1 MTYET
6 IIGIE
11 IHCELK
17 TRSKMF
23 SGAPVTYGAA
33 PNTAVNEIDLG
44 HPGVLPSLNKTAVE
58 KALQACMALNLT
70 IDPLVRFDRKNYF
83 YADLPK
89 GFQITQ
95 QFYPIGKD
103 GWLDIETDQGSR
115 RIRINRLHMEED
127 TAKQY
132 HLEDASWIDFNRAG
146 VPLVEIVSEADLRSA
161 QEAMAY
167 VDKLRNI
174 LVYLDVTDGK
184 MEEGSLRC
192 DINISLRPIGTTAFG
207 TKTEIKN
214 INSISNIEKAV
225 ASEIARQSALLE
237 AGQPVEQATRRY
249 DDVAKTTVLM
259 RMKEGS
265 VDYKYFPE
273 PNIPPVLL
281 SQAWIEAIR
290 LALPE
295 LPDARYRRYRSLGL
309 SDYDAGQLIQN
320 KALSDLFDALL
331 PQVKS
336 VKLAANWCLGDLLAN
351 LSQDQLTRKNYALRL
366 SELAAMINALADQTI
381 SSKQAKDIFGHL
393 LEGKGYEATVNALN
407 IVQVSDTSV
416 LSALVEEVLNENP
429 QSIVDY
435 HAGKDRALGFLVG
448 QLMKKSKG
456 QANPALSS
464 ELLKAQLAT
473 RKPQ

>member
-6 IIGIE
+6 VIGIE

-44 HPGVLPSLNKTAVE
+44 HPGVLPSLNKGAVE

-95 QFYPIGKD
+95 QFYPIGKN
-103 GWLDIETDQGSR
+103 GWLDIDTDQGPR

-132 HLEDASWIDFNRAG
+132 HADDASWIDFNRAG

-161 QEAMAY
+161 HEAMAY

-174 LVYLDVTDGK
+174 LVYLEVTDGK

-192 DINISLRPIGTTAFG
+192 DINISLRPVGSTQFG

-225 ASEIARQSALLE
+225 ASEIERQTALLE
-237 AGQPVEQATRRY
+237 AGQAVEQATRRY

-273 PNIPPVLL
+273 PNIPPILL
-281 SQAWIEAIR
+281 PQNWIDSIKA
-290 LALPE
+290 ALPE
-295 LPDARYRRYRSLGL
+295 LPDARFTRYKGLGL
-309 SDYDAGQLIQN
+309 SDYDAGQLVQN
-320 KALSDLFDALL
+320 KAISDFFDGLL
-331 PQVKS
+331 PHVKS
-336 VKLAANWCLGDLLAN
+336 VKLAANWCLGDVLAN
-351 LSQDQLTRKNYALRL
+351 LIQDQLTQRSYALNPL
-366 SELAAMINALADQTI
+366 ELAHMINALADQTI
-381 SSKQAKDIFGHL
+381 SSKQAKEIFTHL
-393 LEGKGYEATVNALN
+393 VEGKGYDATVKALN
-407 IVQVSDTSV
+407 IIQVSDTSV
-416 LSALVEEVLNENP
+416 LAALVEEVLNENP

-464 ELLKAQLAT
+464 ELLKAQLAL

>member
-6 IIGIE
+6 VIGIE

-44 HPGVLPSLNKTAVE
+44 HPGVLPSLNKAAVQ
-58 KALQACMALNLT
+58 KALQACMALNLS

-95 QFYPIGKD
+95 QFYPIGKE
-103 GWLDIETDQGSR
+103 GWLDIEVDGETR

-132 HLEDASWIDFNRAG
+132 HVEDASWIDFNRAG
-146 VPLVEIVSEADLRSA
+146 VPLVEIVSEADLRTA
-161 QEAMAY
+161 KEAMAY

-192 DINISLRPIGTTAFG
+192 DINISLRPVGTTAFG

-225 ASEIARQSALLE
+225 ASEIARQSALLD

-281 SQAWIEAIR
+281 SQTWIDAIR

-295 LPDARYRRYRSLGL
+295 LPDARYARYRSLGL

-351 LSQDQLTRKNYALRL
+351 LSQDQLTQKSYALNL

-393 LEGKGYEATVNALN
+393 LEGQGYDATVKALD

-416 LSALVEEVLNENP
+416 LSALVDEVLNENP

>member
-6 IIGIE
+6 VIGIE

-44 HPGVLPSLNKTAVE
+44 HPGVLPSLNKAAVE

-103 GWLDIETDQGSR
+103 GWLDIDTDQGTR

-132 HLEDASWIDFNRAG
+132 HVEDASWIDFNRAG
-146 VPLVEIVSEADLRSA
+146 VPLVEIVSEADLRTA

-192 DINISLRPIGTTAFG
+192 DINISLRPVGTSAFG

-225 ASEIARQSALLE
+225 ASEITRQTALLE
-237 AGQPVEQATRRY
+237 AGEAVEQATRRY
-249 DDVAKTTVLM
+249 DDVAKTTVMM
-259 RMKEGS
+259 RKKEGS

-281 SQAWIEAIR
+281 PQTWIESIR
-290 LALPE
+290 SKLPE
-295 LPDARYRRYRSLGL
+295 LPDARHARYKGLGL

-320 KALSDLFDALL
+320 KAISDFFDQLL
-331 PQVKS
+331 PLVKS
-336 VKLAANWCLGDLLAN
+336 FKLAANWCLGDVLAN
-351 LSQDQLTRKNYALRL
+351 LSQDQLTHHTYALRI

-381 SSKQAKDIFGHL
+381 SSKQAKEIFGHL
-393 LEGKGYEATVNALN
+393 VEGKGYTDTVKALN

-416 LSALVEEVLNENP
+416 LAALVEEVLNENP

>member
-1 MTYET
+1 MIYET
-6 IIGIE
+6 VIGIE

-44 HPGVLPSLNKTAVE
+44 HPGVLPSLNKAGVE

-95 QFYPIGKD
+95 QFYPIGKE
-103 GWLDIETDQGSR
+103 GWLDIDVEGETR

-132 HLEDASWIDFNRAG
+132 HVEDASWIDFNRAG
-146 VPLVEIVSEADLRSA
+146 VPLVEIVSEADLRTA
-161 QEAMAY
+161 KEAMAY

-192 DINISLRPIGTTAFG
+192 DINISLRPVGTTTFG

-225 ASEIARQSALLE
+225 ASEIARQSALLD

-281 SQAWIEAIR
+281 SQAWIDAIR

-295 LPDARYRRYRSLGL
+295 LPEARLNRYRSLGL

-351 LSQDQLTRKNYALRL
+351 LSQDQLTHKTYALRL

-393 LEGKGYEATVNALN
+393 LEGKGYDDTVKALN

-416 LSALVEEVLNENP
+416 LSSLVEEVLNENP

>member
-1 MTYET
+1 MIYET
-6 IIGIE
+6 VIGIE

-44 HPGVLPSLNKTAVE
+44 HPGVLPSLNKGAVE

-95 QFYPIGKD
+95 QFHPLGQA
-103 GWLDIETDQGSR
+103 GWLDIETDEGTR

-132 HLEDASWIDFNRAG
+132 HVEDASWIDFNRAG

-161 QEAMAY
+161 KEAMAY

-174 LVYLDVTDGK
+174 LVYLEVTDGK

-192 DINISLRPIGTTAFG
+192 DINISLRPTGSTTFG

-225 ASEIARQSALLE
+225 ASEILRQTALLE

-249 DDVAKTTVLM
+249 DDVTKTTVMM
-259 RMKEGS
+259 RKKEGT

-281 SQAWIEAIR
+281 AQAWIDSIR
-290 LALPE
+290 AALPE
-295 LPDARYRRYRSLGL
+295 LPDARFARYKNLGL
-309 SDYDAGQLIQN
+309 NDYDAGQLIQN
-320 KALSDLFDALL
+320 KAISDFFDALL

-336 VKLAANWCLGDLLAN
+336 VKLAANWCLQDVLAN
-351 LSQDQLTRKNYALRL
+351 LTQEQLTQRTYALKL
-366 SELAAMINALADQTI
+366 CELAQLINALADQTL
-381 SSKQAKDIFGHL
+381 SSKQAKEVFPHL
-393 LEGKGYEATVNALN
+393 LEGKSFEDTVKGLN
-407 IVQVSDTSV
+407 LVQVSDTSV
-416 LSALVEEVLNENP
+416 LASLVDEVLNENP
-429 QSIVDY
+429 QSIADY

-456 QANPALSS
+456 QANPARSS
-464 ELLKAQLAT
+464 ELLKAQLDA
-473 RKPQ
+473 RKPS

>member
-6 IIGIE
+6 VIGIE

-44 HPGVLPSLNKTAVE
+44 HPGVLPSLNKAAVE

-103 GWLDIETDQGSR
+103 GWLDIDVDGETR

-132 HLEDASWIDFNRAG
+132 HVEDASWIDFNRAG
-146 VPLVEIVSEADLRSA
+146 VPLVEIVSEADLRTA
-161 QEAMAY
+161 AEAMAY

>member
-6 IIGIE
+6 VIGIE

-44 HPGVLPSLNKTAVE
+44 HPGVLPSLNKAAVE
-58 KALQACMALNLT
+58 KALQACMALNLS

-95 QFYPIGKD
+95 QFYPIGKE
-103 GWLDIETDQGSR
+103 GWLDIEVDGETR

-132 HLEDASWIDFNRAG
+132 HVEDASWIDFNRAG
-146 VPLVEIVSEADLRSA
+146 VPLVEIVSEADLRTA
-161 QEAMAY
+161 KEAMAY

-192 DINISLRPIGTTAFG
+192 DINISLRPVGTTAFG

-225 ASEIARQSALLE
+225 ASEIARQSALLD

-281 SQAWIEAIR
+281 SQTWIDAIR

-295 LPDARYRRYRSLGL
+295 LPDARYARYRSLGL

-351 LSQDQLTRKNYALRL
+351 LSQDQLTQKSYALNL

-393 LEGKGYEATVNALN
+393 LEGQGYDATVKALD

-416 LSALVEEVLNENP
+416 LSALVDEVLNENP

>member
-1 MTYET
+1 MIYET
-6 IIGIE
+6 VIGIE

-33 PNTAVNEIDLG
+33 PNTVVNEIDLG
-44 HPGVLPSLNKTAVE
+44 HPGVLPSLNKAGVE

-95 QFYPIGKD
+95 QFYPIGKE
-103 GWLDIETDQGSR
+103 GWLDIDVEGETR

-132 HLEDASWIDFNRAG
+132 HVEDASWIDFNRAG
-146 VPLVEIVSEADLRSA
+146 VPLVEIVSEADLRTA
-161 QEAMAY
+161 KEAMAY

-192 DINISLRPIGTTAFG
+192 DINISLRPVGTTTFG

-225 ASEIARQSALLE
+225 ASEIARQSALLD

-281 SQAWIEAIR
+281 SQAWIDAIR

-295 LPDARYRRYRSLGL
+295 LPEARLNRYRSLGL

-351 LSQDQLTRKNYALRL
+351 LSQDQLTQKTYALRL

-393 LEGKGYEATVNALN
+393 LEGKGYDDTVKALN

-416 LSALVEEVLNENP
+416 LSSLVEEVLNENP

>member
-6 IIGIE
+6 VIGIE

-23 SGAPVTYGAA
+23 SGAPVTYGAT

-44 HPGVLPSLNKTAVE
+44 HPGVLPSLNKAAVE
-58 KALQACMALNLT
+58 KALQACMALNLS

-95 QFYPIGKD
+95 QFYPIGKE
-103 GWLDIETDQGSR
+103 GWLDIEVDGETR

-132 HLEDASWIDFNRAG
+132 HVEDASWIDFNRAG
-146 VPLVEIVSEADLRSA
+146 VPLVEIVSEADLRTA
-161 QEAMAY
+161 KEAMAY

-192 DINISLRPIGTTAFG
+192 DINISLRPVGTTAFG

-225 ASEIARQSALLE
+225 ASEIARQSALLD

-281 SQAWIEAIR
+281 SQTWIDAIR

-295 LPDARYRRYRSLGL
+295 LPDARYARYRSLGL

-331 PQVKS
+331 PLVKS

-351 LSQDQLTRKNYALRL
+351 LSQDQLTQKSYALNL

-393 LEGKGYEATVNALN
+393 LEGQGYDATVKALD

-416 LSALVEEVLNENP
+416 LSALVDEVLNENP

>member
-1 MTYET
+1 MNYE
-6 IIGIE
+6 IVIGIE

-44 HPGVLPSLNKTAVE
+44 HPGILPSLNKAAVE

-95 QFYPIGKD
+95 QFYPIGKN
-103 GWLDIETDQGSR
+103 GWLDIETDNGPR

-132 HLEDASWIDFNRAG
+132 HVEDASWIDFNRAG

-161 QEAMAY
+161 HEAMAY

-174 LVYLDVTDGK
+174 LVYLEVTDGK

-192 DINISLRPIGTTAFG
+192 DINISLRPEGTTSFG

-225 ASEIARQSALLE
+225 ASEIARQSALLD
-237 AGQPVEQATRRY
+237 AGQAVEQATRRY
-249 DDVAKTTVLM
+249 DDVAKTTVMM

-273 PNIPPVLL
+273 PNIPPVRL
-281 SQAWIEAIR
+281 APEWIETIKAR
-290 LALPE
+290 LPE
-295 LPDARYRRYRSLGL
+295 LPDARLTRYKSLGL
-309 SDYDAGQLIQN
+309 GDYDAGQLIQN
-320 KALSDLFDALL
+320 KALSDFFEALL

-336 VKLAANWCLGDLLAN
+336 VKLAANWCLGDVLAN
-351 LSQDQLTRKNYALRL
+351 LSQDQLAHKTYALRL
-366 SELAAMINALADQTI
+366 SELAALINALADQTI
-381 SSKQAKDIFGHL
+381 SSKQAKEIFGHL
-393 LEGKGYEATVNALN
+393 LEGKGYAETVTVLN

-416 LSALVEEVLNENP
+416 LTALVDEVLNENP

-464 ELLKAQLAT
+464 ELLKAHLAT